1 MPTLLFDHANAP
13 FDAPVEALPEAG
25 ENPPPPVSWPG
36 PERRAPDPGRRRRW
50 LTPAVAAAVVAGL
63 LGGALGAGTVLV
75 LDDDPTPVASAA
87 AAVTETAATTS
98 ATGTGDLG
106 DIQAVLASVQPA
118 VVAIHAEVSL
128 SGRSGFGRSQTATAA
143 GTGMIVTADGLVV
156 TNAHVVDGADTVEVS
171 LTDGRTYTA
180 TVVESDTSRDVAVL
194 QLDGASD
201 LPVVTLASTTP
212 TVGSEV
218 ITIGNA
224 LDLGGGL
231 TVTTGIVSAV
241 GREVTT
247 TSSTLTDLVQTDA
260 AINSGNSGGPLV
272 AADGTVIGMNTAV
285 AGDAQNIGFA
295 VSAATIQQVLDSVT
309 ASSSS

>member
-1 MPTLLFDHANAP
+1 MPTLLFDHADAP
-13 FDAPVEALPEAG
+13 FEAPPEAG
-25 ENPPPPVSWPG
+25 DTPPPPPVSWPG
-36 PERRAPDPGRRRRW
+36 PERRAPEPGPRRRRW
-50 LTPAVAAAVVAGL
+50 LTPALAAAVVAGL

-75 LDDDPTPVASAA
+75 LDDDPTPVASGA
-87 AAVTETAATTS
+87 AAVTETAATTGAS
-98 ATGTGDLG
+98 GTGDLG

-156 TNAHVVDGADTVEVS
+156 TNAHVVEGADTVEVS

-194 QLDGASD
+194 QLDGAAD

-212 TVGSEV
+212 AVGSEV

-247 TSSTLTDLVQTDA
+247 TVVDAHRPRPDRCRHQLGELRWAAGLDRRHGDRDEHRRSRATLRTSGSRCRRPRSSRCW
-260 AINSGNSGGPLV
+260 
-272 AADGTVIGMNTAV
+272 TACRR
-285 AGDAQNIGFA
+285 ARP
-295 VSAATIQQVLDSVT
+295 S
-309 ASSSS
+309 

>member
-1 MPTLLFDHANAP
+1 
-13 FDAPVEALPEAG
+13 
-25 ENPPPPVSWPG
+25 
-36 PERRAPDPGRRRRW
+36 
-50 LTPAVAAAVVAGL
+50 
-63 LGGALGAGTVLV
+63 
-75 LDDDPTPVASAA
+75 
-87 AAVTETAATTS
+87 
-98 ATGTGDLG
+98 
-106 DIQAVLASVQPA
+106 
-118 VVAIHAEVSL
+118 
-128 SGRSGFGRSQTATAA
+128 
-143 GTGMIVTADGLVV
+143 MIVTADGLVV
-156 TNAHVVDGADTVEVS
+156 TNAHVVDAADTVEVS

-194 QLDGASD
+194 QLDEATD

-295 VSAATIQQVLDSVT
+295 VSAATIQQVLDGVT
-309 ASSSS
+309 ASSS

>member
-1 MPTLLFDHANAP
+1 M
-13 FDAPVEALPEAG
+13 
-25 ENPPPPVSWPG
+25 
-36 PERRAPDPGRRRRW
+36 
-50 LTPAVAAAVVAGL
+50 TPALAAAVAAGL
-63 LGGALGAGTVLV
+63 LGGALSAGTVLV
-75 LDDDPTPVASAA
+75 LDDDPTPAAPAA
-87 AAVTETAATTS
+87 AAVTETAVTTG
-98 ATGTGDLG
+98 ATGSGDLG

-128 SGRSGFGRSQTATAA
+128 SGRSGFGPSQTATAA

-171 LTDGRTYTA
+171 LNDGRSYSA

-194 QLDGASD
+194 QLDGATE
-201 LPVVTLASTTP
+201 LPVVTLAATTP
-212 TVGSEV
+212 AVGSEV
-218 ITIGNA
+218 VTIGNA

-272 AADGTVIGMNTAV
+272 SADGTVIGMNTAV

-309 ASSSS
+309 ASSS